1 MGSTISV
8 ICCARVDGP
17 LCCHVEEEEPDE
29 PQSLQSFRTQSFRTL
44 LVDT

>member
-1 MGSTISV
+1 MGSTISI

-29 PQSLQSFRTQSFRTL
+29 PQPSPLQSFRTL